1 MRGRFVV
8 RVNVGAGWHIHHL
21 TDRVVELRKE
31 DAVYRRFTNRDG
43 YVRVRIEPQMTRQQ
57 ALDAERQQKRE
68 TYLRLGAIRAA
79 QGHAGGAAGEGSV
92 LDVLGD
98 VAAQSELERQQVL
111 YEGELKARGFSN
123 TATLDRY
130 SGAAAQTGSYFKAG
144 SELLGG
150 AGSSYSAYQRSLRR
164 G

>member
-1 MRGRFVV
+1 MAFMAAAIPYIMAAGAVISA
-8 RVNVGAGWHIHHL
+8 VGAI
-21 TDRVVELRKE
+21 
-31 DAVYRRFTNRDG
+31 
-43 YVRVRIEPQMTRQQ
+43 RQGQAQKAAADYNAQIAEQNAQIARSQ
-57 ALDAERQQKRE
+57 ALDAERVQQRE
-68 TYLRLGAIRAA
+68 TYMRLGAIRAA

-98 VAAQSELERQQVL
+98 VAAQSERERQQVI
-111 YEGELKARGFSN
+111 YEGELRARGFTN

-130 SGAAAQTGSYFKAG
+130 SGEQAVTSSYFKAG

-150 AGSSYSAYQRSLRR
+150 SSSAYGQYQRTLKR